1 VAVDGPGAHRARLL
15 WIGSAA
21 LAAAF
26 VTWSLWP
33 RPLEVDVVVVD
44 RGDVRVELLDE
55 GRTRMRDTYVV
66 GAPIAGRV
74 LRVDVHPGDRVAR
87 GDELARIAAAPGG
100 FLDSRSDLQARAAV
114 DAAAATLRAARA
126 EAELA
131 EREYA
136 RVQALRWDEVAA
148 DAAVEE
154 AQALRDARR
163 AAVDAAAA
171 ELARARGALLPP
183 DRAPDGTVRVRA
195 PVDGVVLRV
204 PQRSE
209 AVLPTGTPLVE
220 VGDPARLEVV
230 AEFLS
235 QDAVRIRA
243 GAAAIVEGWGGPP
256 LAARVQR
263 VEPVARTKVSALG
276 VEEQRTNVILDFAD
290 PAAARALGHDF
301 RVDARVVVD
310 EVPDAVRVPLG
321 ALFRTGQEW
330 AVFRI
335 EGRRARLTPVT
346 AGAADDAYRVVTRG
360 LEPGDAVIVYPS
372 SAVADGTRVAAKQ
385 R

>member
-1 VAVDGPGAHRARLL
+1 
-15 WIGSAA
+15 
-21 LAAAF
+21 
-26 VTWSLWP
+26 
-33 RPLEVDVVVVD
+33 
-44 RGDVRVELLDE
+44 
-55 GRTRMRDTYVV
+55 MRDTYVV

-74 LRVDVHPGDRVAR
+74 LRVDVRPGDRVAR
-87 GDELARIAAAPGG
+87 GAELARIAAAPGG
-100 FLDSRSDLQARAAV
+100 FLDSRGDRQARAAV
-114 DAAAATLRAARA
+114 DAAAATLRAAQA

-136 RVQALRWDEVAA
+136 RVQALRRDEVVA
-148 DAAVEE
+148 DAAVDE

-163 AAVDAAAA
+163 AAVDAATAD
-171 ELARARGALLPP
+171 LARARGALLPP

-209 AVLPTGTPLVE
+209 AVLPPGTPLVE

-235 QDAVRIRA
+235 QDAVRIRP
-243 GAAAIVEGWGGPP
+243 GATATVEAWGGPP

-263 VEPVARTKVSALG
+263 IEPVARTKVSALG
-276 VEEQRTNVILDFAD
+276 VEEQRTNVILDFDD

-301 RVDARVVVD
+301 RVDARVVVED
-310 EVPDAVRVPLG
+310 VRDALRVPLG
-321 ALFRTGQEW
+321 ALFRSGDAW
-330 AVFRI
+330 SVFRV
-335 EGRRARLTPVT
+335 EGGRARLTPVT
-346 AGAADDAYRVVTRG
+346 AGVADDAYRVVLRG
-360 LEPGDAVIVYPS
+360 LEPGSQVIVYPG
-372 SAVADGTRVAAKQ
+372 SAVADGTRVVPKP